1 MDTPSPLHPGEPA
14 DQAIPKLVDRYGD
27 RIYALA
33 LRFCGGPEEAED
45 LVQQTFLNA
54 FRRWKDFEGRSDPA
68 TWLYTIAARACQRQ
82 QRKRSGEPKWME
94 PLAEEGHDGEE
105 ERRGAVVASSEEAPD
120 AARARRE
127 AREIVERG
135 ISRLPHEFRL
145 PLVLKDIVEFSLA
158 EIAEILGIKEETV
171 KTRVHRARLKLR
183 KEIESAMP
191 RDGEPVHPSQQICLD
206 LLQAKQEA
214 LDHGADFPL
223 PPDELCSRC
232 RAVFEA
238 LELGKDACV
247 TIGKGRLPPE
257 LKQALVERLAG
268 DQRIPENRG
277 RRRGR

>member
-1 MDTPSPLHPGEPA
+1 MKTPSPIHPGEPA
-14 DQAIPKLVDRYGD
+14 DQAVAKLVDRYGD

-33 LRFCGGPEEAED
+33 LRFCGGPDEAED

-82 QRKRSGEPKWME
+82 QRKRAGEPKWME
-94 PLAEEGHDGEE
+94 PLVEEGHDGEE
-105 ERRGAVVASSEEAPD
+105 VRGAVAVSSEETPD

-135 ISRLPHEFRL
+135 ISRLPPEFRL
-145 PLVLKDIVEFSLA
+145 PLVLKDIVEFSGT

-191 RDGEPVHPSQQICLD
+191 REGEPVHPSQQICLD

-232 RAVFEA
+232 RSVFEA
-238 LELGKDACV
+238 LDLGRDACV
-247 TIGKGRLPPE
+247 SIGKGRLPPE
-257 LKQALVERLAG
+257 LKAALVERVVGGQRGPLAPRAKFG
-268 DQRIPENRG
+268 
-277 RRRGR
+277 